1 MRSLGL
7 MNQSVQTMIS
17 GLGGFFTAWV
27 LIRLILSRRIW
38 LHAGAGEKQ
47 FHQTHTTPIPRIG
60 GLAFA
65 AVHVLVGV
73 LILLWLPHRRS
84 DPTAWAA
91 LVGGLA
97 IFGLGLWDDLFTL
110 RARVKLLGQVA
121 VALGVCFSGAVID
134 RFKNPL
140 SGEIYEL
147 GWLGVPVTVF
157 WLIAMMNLINLSDG
171 FDGLAGGIG
180 FMVMSLLAYV
190 GLKSGISFTVLMA
203 VGMAGALLAFLFHN
217 FPPAKIYMGDGG
229 AYLLGFQIGVLAIFS
244 SHKGEV
250 AVAMLAPMMA
260 LALPIADV
268 SLAILRRGL
277 RGLPIFR
284 PDRKHIHH
292 RLSQL
297 GLSPLKVV
305 LILYGL
311 SLLFLLMGFAVL
323 WSGGRLLPLLAG
335 LSVLVVAV
343 VLRYLGWVRNWFNVA
358 GLIGSANKSR
368 RRVRYALVLA
378 EWLEMEAE
386 LADHPATLWQ
396 QFVFCARRLDLR
408 RVVLRSGNDELRWEA
423 PPSSAQTDMEE
434 VHDVPFGGGFE
445 LRLAASSQ
453 RLDRRTFQLTAE
465 LVAEAWLR
473 ALRRWRA
480 THIRDWNLA
489 EAAASPGNASP
500 PVVA

>member
-1 MRSLGL
+1 
-7 MNQSVQTMIS
+7 
-17 GLGGFFTAWV
+17 
-27 LIRLILSRRIW
+27 
-38 LHAGAGEKQ
+38 
-47 FHQTHTTPIPRIG
+47 
-60 GLAFA
+60 
-65 AVHVLVGV
+65 
-73 LILLWLPHRRS
+73 
-84 DPTAWAA
+84 
-91 LVGGLA
+91 
-97 IFGLGLWDDLFTL
+97 
-110 RARVKLLGQVA
+110 
-121 VALGVCFSGAVID
+121 
-134 RFKNPL
+134 
-140 SGEIYEL
+140 
-147 GWLGVPVTVF
+147 
-157 WLIAMMNLINLSDG
+157 MMNLINLSDG

-292 RLSQL
+292 RLAQL

-408 RVVLRSGNDELRWEA
+408 RVVLRSGDQELRWEA
-423 PPSSAQTDMEE
+423 PASSAPTDMEE
-434 VHDVPFGGGFE
+434 VHDVPFNEGFE

-489 EAAASPGNASP
+489 EAAASPGSASL

>member
-1 MRSLGL
+1 MSTSLRTL
-7 MNQSVQTMIS
+7 VC
-17 GLGGFFTAWV
+17 GLGGFVLSWI

-38 LHAGAGEKQ
+38 FATGTGERQ
-47 FHQTHTTPIPRIG
+47 LHQTHITPIPRIG

-65 AVHVLVGV
+65 AVYVVVGI
-73 LILLWLPHRRS
+73 LILVWLPHRRT

-97 IFGLGLWDDLFTL
+97 IFALGFYDDLFTL
-110 RARVKLLGQVA
+110 RARTKLLGQLLVA
-121 VALGVCFSGAVID
+121 VGLTAAGVVID

-140 SGEIYEL
+140 SGEIYDL
-147 GWLGVPVTVF
+147 GWLGYPITVF
-157 WLIAMMNLINLSDG
+157 WIVAMMNLINLSDG

-180 FMVMSLLAYV
+180 FMVLSLLAYV
-190 GLKSGISFTVLMA
+190 GMKSGISFTVLMS
-203 VGMAGALLAFLFHN
+203 VGLAGALLAFLFHN

-229 AYLLGFQIGVLAIFS
+229 AYLIGFAIAVLAIFS

-292 RLSQL
+292 RLAQL

-311 SLLFLLMGFAVL
+311 SLLFLLMGFAVM
-323 WSGGRLLPLLAG
+323 WSGGRLMPLLAG
-335 LSVLVVAV
+335 LAVLVVALGV
-343 VLRYLGWVRNWFNVA
+343 RYLGWVRNLFNVA
-358 GLIGSANKSR
+358 TLIGSVSASR

-386 LADHPATLWQ
+386 LADNARTLWE

-408 RVVLRSGNDELRWEA
+408 GVRLTAAGGELNWGA
-423 PPSSAQTDMEE
+423 PASTAPADLEDN
-434 VHDVPFGGGFE
+434 HDVPFAGGC
-445 LRLAASSQ
+445 RLSFSGSSQ
-453 RLDRRTFQLTAE
+453 RLDRRTFQLTTE
-465 LVAEAWLR
+465 LAAEAWLR

-480 THIRDWNLA
+480 THDRDWSVA
-489 EAAASPGNASP
+489 EALGGASQP
-500 PVVA
+500 PATPAPATP

>member
-1 MRSLGL
+1 MSTSAQTLVCGL
-7 MNQSVQTMIS
+7 TGFVIS
-17 GLGGFFTAWV
+17 WT

-38 LHAGAGEKQ
+38 FAASAGERQ
-47 FHQTHTTPIPRIG
+47 LHQTHTTPIPRIG
-60 GLAFA
+60 GLAFV
-65 AVHVLVGV
+65 AVFLVVGA
-73 LILLWLPHRRS
+73 LILLWLPHRRT

-91 LVGGLA
+91 LGGGLA
-97 IFGLGLWDDLFTL
+97 IFTLGFVDDLVTL
-110 RARVKLLGQVA
+110 RARTKLLGQLL
-121 VALGVCFSGAVID
+121 VALGVCLAGVVID

-140 SGEIYEL
+140 SGEIYDL
-147 GWLGVPVTVF
+147 GWLGYPITVF
-157 WLIAMMNLINLSDG
+157 WIVAMMNLINLSDG

-180 FMVMSLLAYV
+180 FMIMSLLAYV
-190 GLKSGISFTVLMA
+190 GLKSGISFTVFMS
-203 VGMAGALLAFLFHN
+203 VGLAGALLAFLFHN

-229 AYLLGFQIGVLAIFS
+229 AYLLGFLIAVLAIFS

-292 RLSQL
+292 RLAQL

-335 LSVLVVAV
+335 FAVLVAAMGV
-343 VLRYLGWVRNWFNVA
+343 RYLGWVRNLFNVA
-358 GLIGSANKSR
+358 TLIGGASASR

-386 LADHPATLWQ
+386 LADSPRTLWE
-396 QFVFCARRLDLR
+396 QFIFCVRRLDLR
-408 RVVLRSGNDELRWEA
+408 GVQLTAADGELRWDA
-423 PPSSAQTDMEE
+423 PASSAAVDLEDT
-434 VHDVPFGGGFE
+434 HDVPFGPGCR
-445 LRLAASSQ
+445 LRFTGSTQ
-453 RLDRRTFQLTAE
+453 RLDRRTFQLTTE
-465 LVAEAWLR
+465 LAAEAWLR

-480 THIRDWNLA
+480 THDRDWSVA
-489 EAAASPGNASP
+489 ESAGASGQASSP
-500 PVVA
+500 SL